1 MQIVHKVK
9 HRGAGQ
15 SALDGGHEWTGG
27 VYVLDDFVPILLAAG
42 QEPVEVH
49 GGVDE
54 REEGHDAADDGHRNP
69 VVRADVVLVGY
80 VGLGGHDDHV
90 ARSVGGLEK
99 GGLTNSY
106 WNLFCSYLCL
116 TIAVEV
122 LPLGL
127 PQHTRKTWNIPNMK
141 QKIMGKMSP

>member
-1 MQIVHKVK
+1 MQIVHEVK
-9 HRGAGQ
+9 HRRAGQ

-54 REEGHDAADDGHRNP
+54 REEGHDAADDGHRDP

-90 ARSVGGLEK
+90 ARSAGVGEGWFDEFLLDYFV
-99 GGLTNSY
+99 LT
-106 WNLFCSYLCL
+106 F
-116 TIAVEV
+116 A
-122 LPLGL
+122 
-127 PQHTRKTWNIPNMK
+127 
-141 QKIMGKMSP
+141 